1 MNSRTTRGNTQ
12 ASIWGWIAVGAAGVS
27 IVGYVVQS
35 IFDYVT
41 APAIVGQL
49 AFYGLYA
56 GPAVA
61 ALVAGGIALVTGW
74 RRGDS
79 TVRFGVVGV
88 AYFVLAQT
96 VQSLWD
102 VVRGET
108 DWAAIATFVIA
119 GLMAIAA
126 VVLSRAHRRRRRSGT
141 PGDSFAAETR

>member
-1 MNSRTTRGNTQ
+1 MNGQTIRGNTK
-12 ASIWGWIAVGAAGVS
+12 ASIWGWIAVGAAVVS

-49 AFYGLYA
+49 AFYGLYG
-56 GPAVA
+56 GPAVV

-74 RRGDS
+74 SRDDS

-108 DWAAIATFVIA
+108 DWVVIATFVVA
-119 GLMAIAA
+119 ALMAIAA
-126 VVLSRAHRRRRRSGT
+126 VVLPRAHRRRRRSGT
-141 PGDSFAAETR
+141 PSDPFAAEAR